1 IVQSMTGF
9 SRASEENERLRLEVA
24 IRSVNHRHLDVT
36 VRVPEELREHE
47 SLVRKVVAEGLT
59 RGRVEVRID
68 ALYLNNEKPQLEVEE
83 SAIEALRATIDDL
96 AAKGLIVSELSF
108 TDLLKVPGAVRT
120 SSVSTA
126 FEPEDVELLRRAVG
140 KALDGVVVAR
150 RTEGDTLK
158 GALERMADQ
167 LRGVVDAVEA
177 GWQGATTDL
186 PERLRARLDE
196 VLQGNAGHLDETR
209 LAQELA
215 ILAERGDVQEELD
228 RLRAHL
234 GHFRELIDQDGEA
247 IGKRLDFLAQEIFR
261 ELSTLAAKFRD
272 PEAVQRVIDG
282 KLVCEQIREQVQNIE

>member
-1 IVQSMTGF
+1 VQSMTGF
-9 SRASEENERLRLEVA
+9 SRASGENERLRLEVA

-68 ALYLNNEKPQLEVEE
+68 ALYLNSDKPQLEVEE

-108 TDLLKVPGAVRT
+108 TDLLKVPGVVRT

-126 FEPEDVELLRRAVG
+126 FEPEDVELLRQAVG

-150 RTEGDTLK
+150 RTEGDNLK

-234 GHFRELIDQDGEA
+234 GHFREWIDKDGEA

-272 PEAVQRVIDG
+272 PESVQRVIDG

>member
-1 IVQSMTGF
+1 MQSMTGF

>member
-1 IVQSMTGF
+1 MTGF

>member
-1 IVQSMTGF
+1 MQSMTGF
-9 SRASEENERLRLEVA
+9 SRASGENERLRLEVA

-68 ALYLNNEKPQLEVEE
+68 ALYLNSDKPQLEVEE

-126 FEPEDVELLRRAVG
+126 FEPEDVELLRQAVG

-150 RTEGDTLK
+150 RTEGDNLK
-158 GALERMADQ
+158 GALERMADE

-234 GHFRELIDQDGEA
+234 GHFRELIDKDGEA

-272 PEAVQRVIDG
+272 PESVQRVIDG

>member
-1 IVQSMTGF
+1 MQSMTGF

-234 GHFRELIDQDGEA
+234 GHFRELIDQDGDA

>member
-1 IVQSMTGF
+1 MQSMTGF
-9 SRASEENERLRLEVA
+9 SRASGENERLRLEVA

-108 TDLLKVPGAVRT
+108 TDLLKVPGVVRT

-126 FEPEDVELLRRAVG
+126 FEPEDVELLRQAVG

-150 RTEGDTLK
+150 RTEGDNLK

-234 GHFRELIDQDGEA
+234 GHFREWIDKDGEA

-272 PEAVQRVIDG
+272 PESVQRVIDG

>member
-1 IVQSMTGF
+1 MQSMTGF
-9 SRASEENERLRLEVA
+9 SRASGENERLRLEVA

-68 ALYLNNEKPQLEVEE
+68 ALYLNSDKPQLEVEE

-108 TDLLKVPGAVRT
+108 TDLLKVPGVVRT

-126 FEPEDVELLRRAVG
+126 FEPEDVELLRQAVG

-150 RTEGDTLK
+150 RTEGDNLK

-234 GHFRELIDQDGEA
+234 GHFRELIDKDGEA

-272 PEAVQRVIDG
+272 PESVQRVIDG

>member
-1 IVQSMTGF
+1 MTGF

-234 GHFRELIDQDGEA
+234 GHFRELIDQDGDA

>member
-1 IVQSMTGF
+1 VQSMTGF
-9 SRASEENERLRLEVA
+9 SRASGENERLRLEVA

-68 ALYLNNEKPQLEVEE
+68 ALYLNSDKPQLEVEE

-108 TDLLKVPGAVRT
+108 TDLLKVPGVVRT

-126 FEPEDVELLRRAVG
+126 FEPEDVELLRQAVG

-150 RTEGDTLK
+150 RTEGDSLK

-167 LRGVVDAVEA
+167 LCGVVDAVEA

-234 GHFRELIDQDGEA
+234 GHFREWIDKDGEA

-272 PEAVQRVIDG
+272 PESVQRVIDG

>member
-1 IVQSMTGF
+1 MQSMTGF

-120 SSVSTA
+120 SSV
-126 FEPEDVELLRRAVG
+126 
-140 KALDGVVVAR
+140 LDGVRTGGCRAAEACGRQSAGRGSRGPSDRRRHSAKAPSNEWRISCVA
-150 RTEGDTLK
+150 
-158 GALERMADQ
+158 
-167 LRGVVDAVEA
+167 
-177 GWQGATTDL
+177 
-186 PERLRARLDE
+186 
-196 VLQGNAGHLDETR
+196 
-209 LAQELA
+209 
-215 ILAERGDVQEELD
+215 
-228 RLRAHL
+228 
-234 GHFRELIDQDGEA
+234 
-247 IGKRLDFLAQEIFR
+247 
-261 ELSTLAAKFRD
+261 
-272 PEAVQRVIDG
+272 
-282 KLVCEQIREQVQNIE
+282 